1 MDGRHR
7 DSRFEE
13 GNTSDSDM
21 SIRYQFLTKN
31 LTYITSHVTPTATDV
46 MNGVMAHF
54 DLAMDML
61 ADGRIDPGPLMTH
74 TFPSSQF
81 PEAYMN
87 ASNYENEVI
96 KTIVTWNEDWEPGL
110 VPGGGGVVASGAA
123 GTSACVP
130 CGSLVPCGS
139 FQPSS
144 KL

>member
-1 MDGRHR
+1 
-7 DSRFEE
+7 
-13 GNTSDSDM
+13 M

-96 KTIVTWNEDWEPGL
+96 KTIVTWNEDWEPG
-110 VPGGGGVVASGAA
+110 PGAGRRRRGGERRGGDLGVRAVRQPGAVRQLPA
-123 GTSACVP
+123 V
-130 CGSLVPCGS
+130 
-139 FQPSS
+139 
-144 KL
+144 